1 MIEWAREHGKPVRQ
15 HSAMQQTTKKNAG
28 TLPLSMYRKP
38 MLIADDVDEPNDE
51 LSAESEIEPVNDDN
65 DEPNQ
70 LSAEF
75 EIEPSGEEEQ
85 EFEYDENDESD
96 GEGARSDIDHGE
108 VSEDEEEEEIVVNV
122 PMRPVSKRI
131 RIPNSRYSS
140 ELYVKI

>member
-1 MIEWAREHGKPVRQ
+1 
-15 HSAMQQTTKKNAG
+15 
-28 TLPLSMYRKP
+28 

-51 LSAESEIEPVNDDN
+51 LSAESEIEPVNDDV

-70 LSAEF
+70 SSAES
-75 EIEPSGEEEQ
+75 EIEPNGEEEQ
-85 EFEYDENDESD
+85 DENYESD